1 MSVQQ
6 KEYKDTTFFQNVANV
21 RGLVAKEPTVRFVN
35 EEQERELF
43 LCGKPFVVM
52 YQHNDL
58 FSWANSVP
66 SHVQYVIDTQKKY
79 GIKRYPFI
87 LMHKAVLTTPVF
99 KDIAKYY
106 VCNTLS
112 GYKELIDILKNVP
125 EALVATAPEGS
136 NCNFLYDDPI
146 ADFDSLG
153 LLKAALETDTN
164 IVMACIKQEKPMSLP
179 VRLPLVKQIK
189 KNAEGIRLPFFRR
202 VKVNSVYWIYRKPI
216 TPEQFSAL
224 TKEQQ
229 KQVVSDVAK
238 DIRKQMIERYNTIEI

>member
-1 MSVQQ
+1 MSVR
-6 KEYKDTTFFQNVANV
+6 EFKDTTFFQNVASIK
-21 RGLVAKEPTVRFVN
+21 GLVAKDPVVKFIN

-79 GIKRYPFI
+79 NIKRYPFI
-87 LMHKAVLTTPVF
+87 LLHKAVLETPVF

-125 EALVATAPEGS
+125 DALVATAPEGS
-136 NCNFLYDDPI
+136 NCNFVYDDPI
-146 ADFDSLG
+146 ADFNSLG

-164 IVMACIKQEKPMSLP
+164 VVLACIKQEKPMSIP
-179 VRLPLVKQIK
+179 VNLSFVSQFK
-189 KNAEGIRLPFFRR
+189 KGAKGIRIPFFKKI
-202 VKVNSVYWIYRKPI
+202 KVNSVYEIYRKPI
-216 TPEQFSAL
+216 SPEQFNAL

-229 KQVVSDVAK
+229 KQVVDDVAR
-238 DIRKQMIERYNTIEI
+238 DIRKKMIAGYNAIEI